1 MPPRTAPTTLL
12 RRLLRA
18 LPLLAAAALCPAA
31 AAAQEGV
38 LNPGDLVRVSVYRNP
53 DLSGDMEVGPDG
65 TLLHP
70 LYRDLRVTGLSQ
82 AQLDERLAAHL
93 ARYGAE
99 PAFVAEP
106 RVRVTVSGEVRQ
118 PQVATVRP
126 GTTVFQALAIAGGV
140 APGGRANRVQ
150 LVRQGQSRT
159 LDLTQPNAPEATE
172 PVRSGDLIVVDRRPT
187 WVRDLLTPVAS
198 VVSVGIA
205 IINLLRTT

>member
-1 MPPRTAPTTLL
+1 LPSRPVSAL
-12 RRLLRA
+12 RR
-18 LPLLAAAALCPAA
+18 LLAAAALLAAALLPAD
-31 AAAQEGV
+31 AAAQDGV
-38 LNPGDLVRVSVYRNP
+38 LNPGDLVRVTVYRNP
-53 DLSGDMEVGPDG
+53 DLSGQMEVGADG

-70 LYRDLRVTGLSQ
+70 LYRDLRVTGLTSE
-82 AQLDERLAAHL
+82 QLNERLATHL

-106 RVRVTVSGEVRQ
+106 LMRVTVSGEVRQ

-140 APGGRANRVQ
+140 SPSGRPSRVQ
-150 LVRQGQSRT
+150 LVRQGESRM
-159 LDLTQPNAPEATE
+159 LDLTQPTAPGAME

-187 WVRDLLTPVAS
+187 WVRDVLTPVAS